1 MEKIIKELEQKK
13 VELTKELNSV
23 EQAIKLLSKKD
34 ISPTEKWLLG
44 RIEGA
49 KPKTQSNGVVDWNK
63 DGYWLFQQD
72 FINGRLWVSYPTIW
86 SVLRNEFCLNK
97 TEIQDIL
104 SKVLYNHTNNGK
116 LKIKF

>member
-34 ISPTEKWLLG
+34 ISPAEKWLLG
-44 RIEGA
+44 CIEGA
-49 KPKTQSNGVVDWNK
+49 KPKTCSNGDVNWNK
-63 DGYWLFQQD
+63 DGKWLFQQD
-72 FINGRLWVSYPTIW
+72 FINGRLWVSYPTIL
-86 SVLRNEFCLNK
+86 SALEGRFGLNNN
-97 TEIQDIL
+97 EIQELI
-104 SKVLYNHTNNGK
+104 KNVLYNHTDNGK